1 MKTQEVRSHVIE
13 FLKEKKTI
21 TAQEINQLSKGAI
34 PLVQIYGA
42 MNVLISEGAVSIDS
56 ADGKKIYKLID
67 ESKILVSEPIPGTE
81 KKNETKE
88 EVAVPVK
95 GKEKNTVKEK
105 NKPTKGRDLT
115 TYRFNGETYNKGR
128 LALAIVKQ
136 FATSKTSFAQVIKQF
151 PTDLVKPYG
160 FVVKIEQARKLS
172 NPRPRFFL
180 KDTEV
185 IKIKDATIA
194 VSNQLDS
201 ARIKAIITIA
211 KKELG
216 YNIK

>member
-1 MKTQEVRSHVIE
+1 M
-13 FLKEKKTI
+13 
-21 TAQEINQLSKGAI
+21 G
-34 PLVQIYGA
+34 
-42 MNVLISEGAVSIDS
+42 
-56 ADGKKIYKLID
+56 
-67 ESKILVSEPIPGTE
+67 
-81 KKNETKE
+81 
-88 EVAVPVK
+88 
-95 GKEKNTVKEK
+95 
-105 NKPTKGRDLT
+105 
-115 TYRFNGETYNKGR
+115 GETYNKGR
-128 LALAIVKQ
+128 LALAIVRQ

-160 FVVKIEQARKLS
+160 FVVKIELARKLS